1 MKKKILSIVSLLTTF
16 FVALIGYKHV
26 AMIAEA
32 GLISSSIIFCILN
45 TAWFIA
51 SALLDIAMFIIDD
64 DNTLFKKKVL
74 TIHLADK
81 GDGKFEI
88 EKVDEVEV
96 DLDCEIEMKETS
108 EVE

>member
-1 MKKKILSIVSLLTTF
+1 MKKKILAIVAFLLTLS
-16 FVALIGYKHV
+16 VALIGYKHV
-26 AMIAEA
+26 AMIAES

-51 SALLDIAMFIIDD
+51 SILLDIAMFTADD
-64 DNTLFKKKVL
+64 DNTLLKKKAL
-74 TIHLADK
+74 TIHLSDK

-96 DLDCEIEMKETS
+96 DLDCEI
-108 EVE
+108 